1 MATIERTNMKGNGN
15 QSYYLK
21 MRYTSTDAKI
31 TLQKY
36 VKEHRALEKS
46 PMTRKM
52 IVDLFCKE
60 TLGFMPRRN
69 AEPLAIWLF
78 EQSLKH
84 GFIVEMMKVWVD
96 DVQEYLISPTLMS
109 MRPGPKKKNK

>member
-1 MATIERTNMKGNGN
+1 MATIERTHLKGNGD

-21 MRYTSTDAKI
+21 MRYTSADAKT

-36 VKEHRALEKS
+36 VREHSALQKS

-52 IVDLFCKE
+52 IVGLFCKE
-60 TLGFMPRRN
+60 TLGFLPRRN
-69 AEPLAIWLF
+69 AEPLAVWLF

-84 GFIVEMMKVWVD
+84 GYIVEMMKVWVD

-109 MRPGPKKKNK
+109 KRPGPKTK